1 VLNNYIQ
8 EALANNQDLMVAI
21 SRVDAF
27 IAKLQVAA
35 SSLYPQINTTINGS
49 KQQISTI
56 EQPFTIAF
64 PRRFDIFSLLL
75 NGSYYLD
82 FWGKVRSMTEAA
94 MAELF
99 SSIETRRT
107 VILTLITA
115 VASTYIDI
123 LQIDEEILITKQTI
137 DTRNQSYYLATV
149 RFELGYTS
157 KMEVDQALSEVEEA
171 TVKLYS
177 LQIELAKR
185 EDLLINLLGK
195 TSGKIKRGRS
205 LNQLISP
212 PSVPTYLPS
221 KLLEQRP
228 DILAAEQKLI
238 AANANIGVAKANFFP
253 QMNLSGY
260 IGTGTSTFN
269 TLFSNNA
276 SVWQY
281 GISILQEIF
290 TGGKLTGELKLARA
304 QKEELLHSY
313 ESTILKAV
321 QEVNDALI
329 SHKIALEQEK
339 LQKKQVD
346 TLKDYLYLA
355 GLQYQ
360 NGLTDYL
367 TFLDAE
373 RKFFNAELNYAE
385 AQGYSFITLINI
397 YKALGGGWVIEE
409 DVDRTSA
416 EK

>member
-1 VLNNYIQ
+1 
-8 EALANNQDLMVAI
+8 MVAI